1 MWGQEKGVK
10 GGRMKET
17 KQEVSTSYLQL
28 SLLKWRLVWRYGK
41 SGKEPFY
48 VKLPFNKDDEPCTN
62 DGDFDK
68 DRINGMSWMFGTSD
82 RSRES
87 I

>member
-1 MWGQEKGVK
+1 
-10 GGRMKET
+10 MKET

-28 SLLKWRLVWRYGK
+28 LLLKWRLVWRYGK

-62 DGDFDK
+62 EGYF
-68 DRINGMSWMFGTSD
+68 T
-82 RSRES
+82 
-87 I
+87 